1 MLIRVIRLDLMLPDA
16 QTLKDKRQVLRSM
29 MTKLRAKFNISLA
42 ETEYQDLWQRSELGI
57 AIVGCTQSYLDGVQQ
72 ELIEMVEENYPVE
85 IADMMVTD
93 Y

>member
-1 MLIRVIRLDLMLPDA
+1 MFIRVIRLTLLIPGA
-16 QTLKDKRQVLRSM
+16 QTIKDKRQVLQSL

-42 ETEYQDLWQRSELGI
+42 ESGYQDLWQRSELGI

-72 ELIEMVEENYPVE
+72 ELIEMIEDNYPVE
-85 IADMMVTD
+85 ITDTTIAD